1 MNRRILINLA
11 VFAAIGVTMVVWAFQ
26 NVVTFDFIQR
36 PYRIT
41 AEFASSPGL
50 HPGFEVDYLG
60 LKVGK
65 VDSVELRP
73 GKVAVRLDI
82 DRGVAI
88 PQGAAVA
95 VARKSAVGEPA
106 VELTPAPGQGGAPRL
121 RPGAVIPLSRTSTP
135 PAYGNLFGAINR
147 AVRAVDPADAK
158 ILTHELAVG
167 FDGRSDSLRRLIAG
181 ADDFTATFASN
192 TALLDSLTKDLG
204 ALTRVLS
211 EHRDELGAGV
221 DNLALLLRAL
231 SAVRGDLA
239 HLRDEGP
246 DILDRVNGLLARG
259 GPDLDC
265 ALDSLGSFVPAL
277 ATPDHLR
284 ELRQVLVQAPALLR
298 VLSNIIGGTEE
309 QKVLNTSFVLTART
323 RAVLEHKYPLPQP
336 AVAAIPPCEDGR
348 RPGTAEQAAFPGAD
362 PGSVAPTASATA
374 AAAPAATRHTA
385 ADGGPPGWL
394 VYVPPVL
401 ALLILIRVIAGA
413 VPVLSR
419 RTRTKSP
426 RRPK

>member
-11 VFAAIGVTMVVWAFQ
+11 VFAAIGVTMVVWAFR

-60 LKVGK
+60 VKVGK

-73 GKVAVRLDI
+73 GKVLVRLDI

-88 PQGAAVA
+88 PRGVSAA

-106 VELTPAPGQGGAPRL
+106 VELTPAPGRGGAPRL
-121 RPGAVIPLSRTSTP
+121 RPGAVIPLSRTSVP
-135 PAYGNLFGAINR
+135 PAYGTLFGAINR

-181 ADDFTATFASN
+181 ADQFTATFASN
-192 TALLDSLTKDLG
+192 TALLDSLIRDLG

-211 EHRDELGAGV
+211 EHRAELGAGV

-231 SAVRGDLA
+231 SDVRGELA

-246 DILDRVNGLLARG
+246 DILDRVNGLLAKG

-265 ALDSLGSFVPAL
+265 AFDALGSFVPEL
-277 ATPDHLR
+277 ATPAHLG

-298 VLSNIIGGTEE
+298 VLSNIIGGTEG
-309 QKVLNTSFVLTART
+309 QRVLNTSFVLTART

-336 AVAAIPPCEDGR
+336 VVAPIPPCPDGR
-348 RPGTAEQAAFPGAD
+348 HPGTTKQAAFPGAD
-362 PGSVAPTASATA
+362 PGSVAPTARAARTA
-374 AAAPAATRHTA
+374 PPAAVRPTA
-385 ADGGPPGWL
+385 ADGGGPPGWL

-401 ALLILIRVIAGA
+401 ALLVLIRVIAGA
-413 VPVLSR
+413 VPVLTR
-419 RTRTKSP
+419 RTRTKD
-426 RRPK
+426 